1 MLQHQ
6 HLMQCGVQVDLL
18 LVPTALQN
26 YLVVEIEAEEKCR
39 QPPTWDKNTL
49 LGRFT
54 NFVNLLDMA
63 AVSVPS
69 TLIHCMERT
78 AELRAAGATPSMNR
92 MQHIA
97 GGGCSGV

>member
-6 HLMQCGVQVDLL
+6 HLMKCGVQVDLL

-26 YLVVEIEAEEKCR
+26 YLVAEIEAEEKCR

-69 TLIHCMERT
+69 TLIRCTECA
-78 AELRAAGATPSMNR
+78 AELPAAGATPSMDCR
-92 MQHIA
+92 QHMA
-97 GGGCSGV
+97 GGG